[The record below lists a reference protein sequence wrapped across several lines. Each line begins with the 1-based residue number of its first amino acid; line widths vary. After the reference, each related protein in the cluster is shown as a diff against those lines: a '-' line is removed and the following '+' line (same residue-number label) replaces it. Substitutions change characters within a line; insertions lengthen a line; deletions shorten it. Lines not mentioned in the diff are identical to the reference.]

1 MNIFIITSAIK
12 TPFGVFSEQ
21 ERIDQTL
28 ATIHSVRDRIE
39 AKIYLLDGSSE
50 VPDESTLA
58 MLGEHADE
66 VRVFSN
72 SGIFPEIHK
81 VKSQDIVKNA
91 CELMMM
97 GSFLAGT
104 IETSS
109 KAERIFKISGR
120 YILNQDFDA
129 EEHYKHEDKIVVG
142 KERFSQF
149 PDAITGGI
157 NKQYMSRLISF
168 SGSKAEFM
176 RDTYASMVTSFFD
189 RINNGGY
196 IDVEHLLWQ
205 FLHEEHAH
213 ELPFIGVEGKLAPN
227 GVNIKD

>member
-28 ATIHSVRDRIE
+28 ATIHSVRDKVE
-39 AKIYLLDGSSE
+39 AEIYLLDGSNE
-50 VPDESTLA
+50 HPDEQTLA
-58 MLGEHADE
+58 MLNEHVDGLK
-66 VRVFSN
+66 VFSN
-72 SGIFPEIHK
+72 LGIFPDIHK
-81 VKSQDIVKNA
+81 VNNQDIVKNA
-91 CELMMM
+91 CELMMI

-109 KAERIFKISGR
+109 KAKRIFKISGR
-120 YILNQDFDA
+120 YILNQDFDI
-129 EEHYKHEDKIVVG
+129 EEHYKHEDKVVVG

-149 PDAITGGI
+149 PDSITGGV

-168 SGSKAEFM
+168 SGAKVEFM
-176 RDTYASMVTSFFD
+176 RNTYASMVTSFFD
-189 RINNGGY
+189 RINAGGY

-205 FLHEEHAH
+205 FLHEEHTY
-213 ELPFIGVEGKLAPN
+213 EIPIIGVEGKLAPN
-227 GVNIKD
+227 GINIKD